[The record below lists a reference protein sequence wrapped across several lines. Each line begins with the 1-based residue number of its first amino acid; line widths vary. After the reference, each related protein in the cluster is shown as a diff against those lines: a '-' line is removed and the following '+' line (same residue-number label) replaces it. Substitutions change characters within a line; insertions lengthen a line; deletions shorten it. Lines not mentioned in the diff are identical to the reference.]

1 MRDPNRHAAPGGRM
15 NGECLVVTIGLLQVT
30 IVIILVIRMIL
41 RLVVLF
47 FGKLFRSNEV
57 DADDTYDGQA
67 ARPR

>member
-1 MRDPNRHAAPGGRM
+1 M